1 MDMTIILVV
10 YDCQFYRLNHLLLI
24 TKISV
29 EYNSSCKQS
38 KIKMLKKGV
47 PFYNKMDFCF
57 IFVTFCTVTHTL
69 LFVFVTILH
78 SITPLFLHQLLWKML
93 QEPTNQKRKK
103 IFPSLYQWNDEKLST
118 SHMFVF
124 GSLYG
129 NYSISG

>member
-93 QEPTNQKRKK
+93 QEPTNQKTKK
-103 IFPSLYQWNDEKLST
+103 IFPSLYHWNDEMFST
-118 SHMFVF
+118 SDMFVC